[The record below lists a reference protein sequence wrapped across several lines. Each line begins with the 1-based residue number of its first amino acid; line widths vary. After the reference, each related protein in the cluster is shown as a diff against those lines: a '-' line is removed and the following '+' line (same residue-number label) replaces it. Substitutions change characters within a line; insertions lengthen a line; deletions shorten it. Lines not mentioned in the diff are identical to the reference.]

1 MKFSVRVSYPETG
14 KYNWFE
20 AVEAYKDI
28 GLVEVESL
36 ILNYYDK
43 TGLEI
48 NGVNGPIENWRFYYL
63 YYYSNHIYINSIS
76 MSLQIAGDGGRA
88 ATDLI
93 EKKFLCQ
100 K

>member
-1 MKFSVRVSYPETG
+1 MRQLNEDKVIMKFSVRVSYPETG

-20 AVEAYKDI
+20 AVEGYKDI
-28 GLVEVESL
+28 GLVEVASL

-63 YYYSNHIYINSIS
+63 YYYSNHIY
-76 MSLQIAGDGGRA
+76 
-88 ATDLI
+88 
-93 EKKFLCQ
+93 KFNQ
-100 K
+100 YVFADSW